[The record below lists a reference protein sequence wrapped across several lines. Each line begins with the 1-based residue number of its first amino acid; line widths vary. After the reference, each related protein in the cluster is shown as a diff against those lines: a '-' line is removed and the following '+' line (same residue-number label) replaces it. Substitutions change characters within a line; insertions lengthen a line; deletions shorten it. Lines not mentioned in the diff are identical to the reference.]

1 MFLQAIKVKDCR
13 LEPIQLKFGPQVPRQ
28 HTPEGLSKIGM
39 FNSTLFQGKKSI
51 EKKKASNQ
59 RRPQSSFQR
68 ITKPAFYKNVFT
80 VQYSNSFFVKM
91 GIMGIWLGEFYK
103 GEHGLVNSKRVTSKQ
118 MIDNLSVNFIWRQS
132 NKGFNYSTLTS
143 KSVCINHLE
152 HHNEISNKNKLHAN
166 LKSYCLRTNK
176 HMDDFVPVTFIINLD
191 STTLQNDFKKFV
203 DYFVEIQKDKLLKN
217 VWLLKPPDL
226 NRGRGIQLFSDLKVL
241 INQINEFCKTRNVN
255 KQIMPSSRAT
265 KTLLI
270 TYPESNEKTG
280 QAQIEIT
287 LDQTPNQDRILVL
300 QKYLETPLLYNGRK
314 FDFRIWV
321 LIDHTCKYYFFKEG
335 YLRLASEHF
344 DIKNLRSLYIHL
356 TNNAIQK
363 NHSNYCKYELGNQ
376 LSFQDLQQ
384 YLTSQKN
391 TKVTSVGI
399 VQKMKE
405 LIHQTIFC
413 ACTKLRNNHRDF
425 QFEIF
430 GYDFMI
436 DNNGNIWLIEINTN
450 PCIEESSPL
459 LQKLIPRMLN
469 DAFRLTID
477 KIFSPFKTTQDN
489 FLNNL
494 HEFSIPGYGDKDN
507 LWDYMGQI

>member
-28 HTPEGLSKIGM
+28 HTPDGLSKIGM
-39 FNSTLFQGKKSI
+39 FNSTLFQGKKSV
-51 EKKKASNQ
+51 EKKKESNQ

-80 VQYSNSFFVKM
+80 VQYIFFCEN
-91 GIMGIWLGEFYK
+91 GNNGN
-103 GEHGLVNSKRVTSKQ
+103 LVRRILQGRAWFCEQQTSY
-118 MIDNLSVNFIWRQS
+118 NVNFIWRQS

-166 LKSYCLRTNK
+166 LKSYCLRTNRN
-176 HMDDFVPVTFIINLD
+176 MDDFVPVTFIINLD

-203 DYFVEIQKDKLLKN
+203 DYFVEIKKDKQLKN

-241 INQINEFCKTRNVN
+241 INQIDEFCKTRSVN

-270 TYPESNEKTG
+270 QYPESNEKTG
-280 QAQIEIT
+280 QAQIEFT

-321 LIDHTCKYYFFKEG
+321 LIDHSCKYYIFKEG

-344 DIKNLRSLYIHL
+344 DINNLKSLYIHL

-363 NHSNYCKYELGNQ
+363 NHHNYCKYELGNQ

-391 TKVTSVGI
+391 TKVSSVGI

-494 HEFSIPGYGDKDN
+494 HEFSIPGYGDRDN
-507 LWDYMGQI
+507 LWDYLGQI

>member
-13 LEPIQLKFGPQVPRQ
+13 LEPIQLKYSPQVPRQ

-39 FNSTLFQGKKSI
+39 FNSTLFQGKKSV
-51 EKKKASNQ
+51 EKKKQSTQGDQ

-68 ITKPAFYKNVFT
+68 ITKPAFFKNVFT
-80 VQYSNSFFVKM
+80 VQYIFFCENGNNGNLVRRILQ
-91 GIMGIWLGEFYK
+91 GRGWFGEQQ
-103 GEHGLVNSKRVTSKQ
+103 TSY
-118 MIDNLSVNFIWRQS
+118 NVNFIWRQS

-143 KSVCINHLE
+143 KNVCINHLE

-166 LKSYCLRTNK
+166 LKSYCQRTNK
-176 HMDDFVPVTFIINLD
+176 NMDDFVPTTFIINLD
-191 STTLQNDFKKFV
+191 STTLQNDIKKFV
-203 DYFVEIQKDKLLKN
+203 DYFVEIKKDKLLKN

-241 INQINEFCKTRNVN
+241 VNQIDEFCKTRNVN
-255 KQIMPSSRAT
+255 KQIMSTSKAA
-265 KTLLI
+265 KTLII

-280 QAQIEIT
+280 QAQIEFT

-344 DIKNLRSLYIHL
+344 DINNLKSLFIHL
-356 TNNAIQK
+356 TNNAVQK
-363 NHSNYCKYELGNQ
+363 NHPHYCKYELGNQ

-384 YLTSQKN
+384 YLTQQKN
-391 TKVTSVGI
+391 TKITSVGI
-399 VQKMKE
+399 VTKMKE

-413 ACTKLRNNHRDF
+413 ASSKLRNNRKDY

-436 DNNGNIWLIEINTN
+436 DNNGNLWLIEINTN

-477 KIFSPFKTTQDN
+477 KIFSPFKTSQEN

-494 HEFSIPGYGDKDN
+494 HEFSIPGYSDKDN